1 MSYQTMTSVADVIS
15 ALPNPYPP
23 VRLIKYYKGTALNQ
37 QGNIVDINP
46 VSATI
51 HATQRLTFHTLL
63 GMIHLRSEAF
73 PGVISA
79 TITPLDYTNGT
90 FRLSDLS
97 YSDWRDRKTERV
109 QPRCPI
115 YININLCRKTYHAC
129 LEDICD
135 EGMGILVNKDI
146 DPDTKLRSGVKL
158 MLQFRLAPEQLITN
172 LRGIIVYRINVGQQL
187 IKLGLH
193 LLPKDDQKKAL
204 HAYIFHRYDEIRHEL
219 EQEYFQMSDFYRVEN
234 QYF

>member
-1 MSYQTMTSVADVIS
+1 MSYQTMSSVADVIS
-15 ALPNPYPP
+15 TLPNPYPP

-51 HATQRLTFHTLL
+51 QATQRLTFHILL

-79 TITPLDYTNGT
+79 TIHPVDYTDGT
-90 FRLSDLS
+90 FMLSDLS
-97 YSDWRDRKTERV
+97 YSDWRDRKAERV
-109 QPRCPI
+109 QPKSPI
-115 YININLCRKTYHAC
+115 YINLNLYRKTYHAC

-146 DPDTKLRSGVKL
+146 DPNNRLRPGAKLTIKV
-158 MLQFRLAPEQLITN
+158 RLAPEHLITN
-172 LRGIIVYRINVGQQL
+172 LKGIIVYRINVGQQL

-193 LLPKDDQKKAL
+193 LLPKADQKKSL